1 MKLEQCTKA
10 ELIQIIRTRVSE
22 YNINRLLIDIKD
34 QRERAELD
42 KADKLLEQASEELHL
57 YTEIANRIN
66 EDPESVTPSERTK
79 ALEHL
84 KNYYDL
90 DEKWKKIMLKEVEP

>member
-10 ELIQIIRTRVSE
+10 ELIEIIRTRLNQSTITLALA
-22 YNINRLLIDIKD
+22 NIQFKRD
-34 QRERAELD
+34 QAEAD

-57 YTEIANRIN
+57 YMEIANKVN

-79 ALEHL
+79 ALEHY
-84 KNYYDL
+84 KNYLDL
-90 DEKWKKIMLKEVEP
+90 DEKWKKIMFKETE